1 MAEETQQI
9 IRLVETNIDGRKVV
23 KSAIR
28 SIPGVSF
35 MFANAVTKLG
45 GFQKKKLG
53 DLSEDEIKNLE
64 SVILHPEK
72 YNIPFWLYILHYKV
86 VLDCFQIP

>member
-1 MAEETQQI
+1 MAGETQQI
-9 IRLVETNIDGRKVV
+9 IRLVETNIDGRKEVNT
-23 KSAIR
+23 AIR

-53 DLSEDEIKNLE
+53 DLTEEEVKNWK
-64 SVILHPEK
+64 P
-72 YNIPFWLYILHYKV
+72 
-86 VLDCFQIP
+86 